1 MNKVIKNNLSKII
14 SIFIL
19 MQPILDLITGICLH
33 VFSLNLTIG
42 IIIRMLFLLF
52 IMYATTF
59 IYKKKL
65 SLIYYLIVAF
75 YSIIYLINILVL
87 KGNNPHLFG
96 EVQGL
101 LRVFYFPLLL
111 VSFYDLKDE
120 IKISTATLFT
130 TLTLY
135 LIFIFI
141 PMTLNLGFKSYE
153 ITKSGTLGYYNS
165 ANEISGI
172 ISILTPIVFMIFN
185 SKGKSILKVIYI
197 LLYLVVILT
206 IGTKTPLL
214 SLLIT
219 LGMTFIYIM
228 IKSYKDKKYK
238 RILSSFVII
247 VIGIISLIIL
257 IPKTNFY
264 KNIKVHLDFLK
275 VKDVTD
281 IMDNGNLI
289 DHFIFSQRVTF
300 LTDRKSIYDNAT
312 FQEKLFGIGYYYNDK
327 KDKLIE
333 MDYFDIYI
341 NHGIVGFIIFFS
353 IYLYILVQATKAKE
367 KRKLDFNLY
376 MLNISMLLILF
387 LSLFTGHIITAPAV
401 SLIVVVIIMMLQNR
415 RKKDLLFSINDLR
428 VGGIETAIINLLN
441 NIDYKKYNVTLVMEE
456 KTGVLLKNVNKN
468 VKIQELKV
476 SNNKNVII
484 RKGINFIRKLNFS
497 ILNYHKFDFSC
508 CYATYSLSA
517 NKIALT
523 ASTNNTF
530 YVHSNYKYIYKD
542 ETEFKE
548 FFNRRR
554 ISSFR
559 KIIFVANEA
568 EKDFIKIY
576 PELKNKCLVLNNFI
590 DPDKILKLSTEKISE
605 THPKDKILFVFIG
618 RLDDSAKKVS
628 RAINTVKNLS
638 NVNLLIVGDGPDR
651 KMYED
656 LVTKND
662 LSKKVTFV
670 GQKTNPYPYIKLADY
685 IILTSDYEGFPVTY
699 LEAITLHKRILT
711 TIDVSDES
719 INIGKDCATII
730 SMDEKEMLK
739 DVQKELSKPRK
750 IKDIDIKQIQE
761 ERLEKL
767 ENIFNEVSKL

>member
-19 MQPILDLITGICLH
+19 IQPVLDLITGICLH

-75 YSIIYLINILVL
+75 YSIIYLINI
-87 KGNNPHLFG
+87 GTNSHLFG
-96 EVQGL
+96 QVQGL

-219 LGMTFIYIM
+219 IGMTFIYIM

-238 RILSSFVII
+238 RILSSFIII

-275 VKDVTD
+275 VEDVTD
-281 IMDNGNLI
+281 IIDNGNLI

-312 FQEKLFGIGYYYNDK
+312 FQEKLFGIGYYYNGK
-327 KDKLIE
+327 KDKQVE
-333 MDYFDIYI
+333 MDYFDIYL
-341 NHGIVGFIIFFS
+341 NHGIIGFIIFFS
-353 IYLYILVQATKAKE
+353 VYLYVLVQTTKI
-367 KRKLDFNLY
+367 KRKLNFNLY
-376 MLNISMLLILF
+376 MLNVSMLLILF

-415 RKKDLLFSINDLR
+415 RKKELLFSINDLR

-441 NIDYKKYNVTLVMEE
+441 NIDHKKYNVTLVMEE

-468 VKIQELKV
+468 VKVQELKV

-523 ASTNNTF
+523 ASKNNSI
-530 YVHSNYKYIYKD
+530 YVHSNYRYIYKD
-542 ETEFKE
+542 KTEFKN
-548 FFNRRR
+548 FFNCRN
-554 ISSFR
+554 ILSFR
-559 KIIFVANEA
+559 RIIFVANEA

-605 THPKDKILFVFIG
+605 THPKNKKLFVFIG
-618 RLDDSAKKVS
+618 RLDDSSKKVS
-628 RAINTVKNLS
+628 RAINLLKSLS
-638 NVNLLIVGDGPDR
+638 DVNLLIVGDGPDR

-662 LSKKVTFV
+662 LSKRVTFV

-719 INIGKDCATII
+719 INIGKDYATII

-739 DVQKELSKPRK
+739 DVQKELSSPRK
-750 IKDIDIKQIQE
+750 IKDIDIKKIQE

-767 ENIFNEVSKL
+767 ENIFNEVI

>member
-19 MQPILDLITGICLH
+19 IQPVLDLITGICLH

-75 YSIIYLINILVL
+75 YSIIYLINI
-87 KGNNPHLFG
+87 GTNSHLFG
-96 EVQGL
+96 QVQGL

-219 LGMTFIYIM
+219 IGMTFIYIM

-238 RILSSFVII
+238 RILSSFIII

-275 VKDVTD
+275 VEDVTD
-281 IMDNGNLI
+281 IIDNGNLI

-312 FQEKLFGIGYYYNDK
+312 FQEKLFGIGYYYNGK
-327 KDKLIE
+327 KDKQVE
-333 MDYFDIYI
+333 MDYFDIYL
-341 NHGIVGFIIFFS
+341 NHGIIGFIIFFS
-353 IYLYILVQATKAKE
+353 VYLYILVQTTKI
-367 KRKLDFNLY
+367 KRKLNFNLY
-376 MLNISMLLILF
+376 MLNVSMLLILF

-415 RKKDLLFSINDLR
+415 RKKELLFSINDLR

-468 VKIQELKV
+468 VKVQELKV

-523 ASTNNTF
+523 ASKNNSI
-530 YVHSNYKYIYKD
+530 YVHSNYRYIYKD
-542 ETEFKE
+542 KTEFKN
-548 FFNRRR
+548 FFNCRN

-559 KIIFVANEA
+559 RIIFVANEA

-605 THPKDKILFVFIG
+605 NHPKNKKLFVFIG
-618 RLDDSAKKVS
+618 RLDDSSKKVS
-628 RAINTVKNLS
+628 RAINLLKSLS
-638 NVNLLIVGDGPDR
+638 DVNLLIVGDGPDR

-662 LSKKVTFV
+662 LSKRVTFV
-670 GQKTNPYPYIKLADY
+670 GQKTNPYLYIKLADY

-719 INIGKDCATII
+719 INIGKDYATII

-739 DVQKELSKPRK
+739 DVQKELSSPRK
-750 IKDIDIKQIQE
+750 IKDIDIKKIQE

-767 ENIFNEVSKL
+767 ENIFNEVI

>member
-19 MQPILDLITGICLH
+19 IQPVLDLITGICLH

-65 SLIYYLIVAF
+65 SLIYYLIVTF
-75 YSIIYLINILVL
+75 YSIIYLINI
-87 KGNNPHLFG
+87 GTNSHLFG
-96 EVQGL
+96 QVQGL

-219 LGMTFIYIM
+219 IGMTFIYIM

-238 RILSSFVII
+238 RILSSFIII

-275 VKDVTD
+275 VEDVTD
-281 IMDNGNLI
+281 IIDNGNLI

-312 FQEKLFGIGYYYNDK
+312 FQEKLFGIGYYYNGK
-327 KDKLIE
+327 KDKQVE
-333 MDYFDIYI
+333 MDYFDIYL
-341 NHGIVGFIIFFS
+341 NHGIIGFIIFFS
-353 IYLYILVQATKAKE
+353 VYLYILVQTTKI
-367 KRKLDFNLY
+367 KRKLNFNLY
-376 MLNISMLLILF
+376 MLNVSMLLILF

-415 RKKDLLFSINDLR
+415 RKKELLFSINDLR

-468 VKIQELKV
+468 VKVQELKV

-523 ASTNNTF
+523 ASKNNSI
-530 YVHSNYKYIYKD
+530 YVHSNYRYIYKD
-542 ETEFKE
+542 KTEFKN
-548 FFNRRR
+548 FFNCRN

-559 KIIFVANEA
+559 RIIFVANEA

-605 THPKDKILFVFIG
+605 NHPKNKKLFVFIG
-618 RLDDSAKKVS
+618 RLDDSSKKVS
-628 RAINTVKNLS
+628 RAINLLKSLS
-638 NVNLLIVGDGPDR
+638 DVNLLIVGDGPDR

-662 LSKKVTFV
+662 LSKRVTFV

-719 INIGKDCATII
+719 INIGKDYATII

-739 DVQKELSKPRK
+739 DVQKELSSPRK
-750 IKDIDIKQIQE
+750 IKDIDIKKIQE

-767 ENIFNEVSKL
+767 ENIFNEVI

>member
-19 MQPILDLITGICLH
+19 IQPVLDLITGICLH

-75 YSIIYLINILVL
+75 YSIIYLINI
-87 KGNNPHLFG
+87 GTNSHLFG
-96 EVQGL
+96 QVQGL

-219 LGMTFIYIM
+219 IGMTFIYIM

-238 RILSSFVII
+238 RILSSFII
-247 VIGIISLIIL
+247 IAIGIISLIIL

-275 VKDVTD
+275 VEDVTD
-281 IMDNGNLI
+281 IIDNGNLI

-312 FQEKLFGIGYYYNDK
+312 FQEKLFGIGYYYNGK
-327 KDKLIE
+327 KDKQVE
-333 MDYFDIYI
+333 MDYFDIYL
-341 NHGIVGFIIFFS
+341 NHGIIGFIIFFS
-353 IYLYILVQATKAKE
+353 VYLYILVQTTKI
-367 KRKLDFNLY
+367 KRKLNFNLY
-376 MLNISMLLILF
+376 MLNVSMLLILF

-415 RKKDLLFSINDLR
+415 RKKELLFSINDLR

-441 NIDYKKYNVTLVMEE
+441 NIDHKKYNVTLVMEE

-468 VKIQELKV
+468 VKVQELKV

-523 ASTNNTF
+523 ASKNNSI
-530 YVHSNYKYIYKD
+530 YVHSNYRYIYKD
-542 ETEFKE
+542 KTEFKN
-548 FFNRRR
+548 FFNCRN

-559 KIIFVANEA
+559 RIIFVANEA

-605 THPKDKILFVFIG
+605 THPKNKKLFVFIG
-618 RLDDSAKKVS
+618 RLDDSSKKVS
-628 RAINTVKNLS
+628 RAINLLKSLS
-638 NVNLLIVGDGPDR
+638 DVNLLIVGDGPDR

-662 LSKKVTFV
+662 LSKRVTFV

-719 INIGKDCATII
+719 INIGKDYATII

-739 DVQKELSKPRK
+739 DVQKELSSPRK
-750 IKDIDIKQIQE
+750 IKDIDIKKIQE

-767 ENIFNEVSKL
+767 ENIFNEVI

>member
-19 MQPILDLITGICLH
+19 IQPVLDLITGICLH

-75 YSIIYLINILVL
+75 YSIIYLINI
-87 KGNNPHLFG
+87 GTNSHLFG
-96 EVQGL
+96 QVQGL

-219 LGMTFIYIM
+219 IGMAFIYIM

-238 RILSSFVII
+238 RILSSFIII

-275 VKDVTD
+275 VEDVTD

-312 FQEKLFGIGYYYNDK
+312 FQEKLFGIGYYYNGK
-327 KDKLIE
+327 KDKQVE
-333 MDYFDIYI
+333 MDYFDIYL
-341 NHGIVGFIIFFS
+341 NHGIIGFIIFFS
-353 IYLYILVQATKAKE
+353 VYLYILVQTTKI
-367 KRKLDFNLY
+367 KRKLNFNLY
-376 MLNISMLLILF
+376 MLNVSMLLILF

-401 SLIVVVIIMMLQNR
+401 SLIVVVIIMMLQ
-415 RKKDLLFSINDLR
+415 INDKKTTKE
-428 VGGIETAIINLLN
+428 VYVT
-441 NIDYKKYNVTLVMEE
+441 IDYFTDKMKKI
-456 KTGVLLKNVNKN
+456 KT
-468 VKIQELKV
+468 
-476 SNNKNVII
+476 I
-484 RKGINFIRKLNFS
+484 RK
-497 ILNYHKFDFSC
+497 
-508 CYATYSLSA
+508 
-517 NKIALT
+517 
-523 ASTNNTF
+523 
-530 YVHSNYKYIYKD
+530 
-542 ETEFKE
+542 
-548 FFNRRR
+548 
-554 ISSFR
+554 
-559 KIIFVANEA
+559 
-568 EKDFIKIY
+568 EK
-576 PELKNKCLVLNNFI
+576 KN
-590 DPDKILKLSTEKISE
+590 
-605 THPKDKILFVFIG
+605 
-618 RLDDSAKKVS
+618 A
-628 RAINTVKNLS
+628 
-638 NVNLLIVGDGPDR
+638 
-651 KMYED
+651 
-656 LVTKND
+656 
-662 LSKKVTFV
+662 
-670 GQKTNPYPYIKLADY
+670 
-685 IILTSDYEGFPVTY
+685 
-699 LEAITLHKRILT
+699 
-711 TIDVSDES
+711 
-719 INIGKDCATII
+719 
-730 SMDEKEMLK
+730 
-739 DVQKELSKPRK
+739 
-750 IKDIDIKQIQE
+750 
-761 ERLEKL
+761 
-767 ENIFNEVSKL
+767 

>member
-19 MQPILDLITGICLH
+19 IQPVLDLITGICLH

-75 YSIIYLINILVL
+75 YSIIYLINI
-87 KGNNPHLFG
+87 GTNSHLFG
-96 EVQGL
+96 QVQGL

-219 LGMTFIYIM
+219 IGMTFIYIM

-238 RILSSFVII
+238 RILSSFIII

-275 VKDVTD
+275 VEDVTD
-281 IMDNGNLI
+281 IIDNGNLI

-312 FQEKLFGIGYYYNDK
+312 FQEKLFGIGYYYNGK
-327 KDKLIE
+327 KDKQVE
-333 MDYFDIYI
+333 MDYFDIYL
-341 NHGIVGFIIFFS
+341 NHGIIGFIIFFS
-353 IYLYILVQATKAKE
+353 VYLYILVQTTKI
-367 KRKLDFNLY
+367 KRKLNFNLY
-376 MLNISMLLILF
+376 MLNVSMLLILF

-415 RKKDLLFSINDLR
+415 RKKELLFSINDLR

-441 NIDYKKYNVTLVMEE
+441 NIDHKKYNVTLVMEE

-468 VKIQELKV
+468 VKVQELKV

-523 ASTNNTF
+523 ASKNNSI
-530 YVHSNYKYIYKD
+530 YVHSNYRYIYKD
-542 ETEFKE
+542 KTEFKN
-548 FFNRRR
+548 FFNCRN

-559 KIIFVANEA
+559 RIIFVANEA

-605 THPKDKILFVFIG
+605 THPKNKKLFVFIG
-618 RLDDSAKKVS
+618 RLDDSSKKVS
-628 RAINTVKNLS
+628 RAINLLKSLS
-638 NVNLLIVGDGPDR
+638 DVNLLIVGDGPDR

-662 LSKKVTFV
+662 LSKRVTFV

-719 INIGKDCATII
+719 INMGKDYATII

-739 DVQKELSKPRK
+739 DVQKELSSPRK
-750 IKDIDIKQIQE
+750 IKDIDIKKIQE

-767 ENIFNEVSKL
+767 ENIFNEVI

>member
-19 MQPILDLITGICLH
+19 IQPVLDLITGICLH

-65 SLIYYLIVAF
+65 SLIYYLIVTF
-75 YSIIYLINILVL
+75 YSIIYLINI
-87 KGNNPHLFG
+87 GTNSHLFG
-96 EVQGL
+96 QVQGL

-219 LGMTFIYIM
+219 IGMTFIYIM

-238 RILSSFVII
+238 RILSSFIII

-275 VKDVTD
+275 VEDVTD

-312 FQEKLFGIGYYYNDK
+312 FQEKLFGIGYYYNGK
-327 KDKLIE
+327 KDKQVE
-333 MDYFDIYI
+333 MDYFDIYL
-341 NHGIVGFIIFFS
+341 NHGIIGFIIFFS
-353 IYLYILVQATKAKE
+353 VYLYILVQTTKI
-367 KRKLDFNLY
+367 KRKLNFNLY
-376 MLNISMLLILF
+376 MLNVSMLLILF

-415 RKKDLLFSINDLR
+415 RKKELLFSINDLR

-468 VKIQELKV
+468 VKVQELKV

-523 ASTNNTF
+523 ASKNNSI
-530 YVHSNYKYIYKD
+530 YVHSNYRYIYKD
-542 ETEFKE
+542 KTEFKN
-548 FFNRRR
+548 FFNCRN

-559 KIIFVANEA
+559 RIIFVANEA

-605 THPKDKILFVFIG
+605 THPKNKKLFVFIG
-618 RLDDSAKKVS
+618 RLDDSSKKVS
-628 RAINTVKNLS
+628 RAINLLKSLS
-638 NVNLLIVGDGPDR
+638 DVNLLIVGDGPDR

-662 LSKKVTFV
+662 LSKRVTFV

-719 INIGKDCATII
+719 INIGKDYATII

-739 DVQKELSKPRK
+739 DVQKELSSPRK
-750 IKDIDIKQIQE
+750 IKDIDVKKIQE

-767 ENIFNEVSKL
+767 ENIFNEVI

>member
-19 MQPILDLITGICLH
+19 IQPVLDLITGICLH

-65 SLIYYLIVAF
+65 SLIYYLIVTF
-75 YSIIYLINILVL
+75 YSIIYLINI
-87 KGNNPHLFG
+87 GTNSHLFG
-96 EVQGL
+96 QVQGL

-219 LGMTFIYIM
+219 IGMTFIYIM

-238 RILSSFVII
+238 RILSSFIII

-275 VKDVTD
+275 VEDVTD
-281 IMDNGNLI
+281 IIDNGNLI

-312 FQEKLFGIGYYYNDK
+312 FQEKLFGIGYYYNGK
-327 KDKLIE
+327 KDKQVE
-333 MDYFDIYI
+333 MDYFDIYL
-341 NHGIVGFIIFFS
+341 NHGIIGFIIFFS
-353 IYLYILVQATKAKE
+353 VYLYILVQTTKI
-367 KRKLDFNLY
+367 KRKLNFNLY
-376 MLNISMLLILF
+376 MLNVSMLLILF

-415 RKKDLLFSINDLR
+415 RKKELLFSINDLR

-468 VKIQELKV
+468 VKVQELKV

-523 ASTNNTF
+523 ASKNNSI
-530 YVHSNYKYIYKD
+530 YVHSNYRYIYKD
-542 ETEFKE
+542 KTEFKN
-548 FFNRRR
+548 FFNCRN
-554 ISSFR
+554 ILSFR
-559 KIIFVANEA
+559 RIIFVANEA

-605 THPKDKILFVFIG
+605 THPKNKKLFVFIG
-618 RLDDSAKKVS
+618 RLDDSSKKVS
-628 RAINTVKNLS
+628 RAINLLKSLS
-638 NVNLLIVGDGPDR
+638 DVNLLIVGDGPDR

-662 LSKKVTFV
+662 LSKRVTFV

-719 INIGKDCATII
+719 INIGKDYATII

-739 DVQKELSKPRK
+739 DVQKELSSPRK
-750 IKDIDIKQIQE
+750 IKDIDIKKIQE

-767 ENIFNEVSKL
+767 ENIFNEVI

>member
-19 MQPILDLITGICLH
+19 IQPVLDLITGICLH

-75 YSIIYLINILVL
+75 YSIIYLINI
-87 KGNNPHLFG
+87 GTNSHLFG
-96 EVQGL
+96 QVQGL

-219 LGMTFIYIM
+219 IGMTFIYIM

-238 RILSSFVII
+238 RILSSFIII

-275 VKDVTD
+275 VEDVTD

-312 FQEKLFGIGYYYNDK
+312 FQEKLFGIGYYYNGK
-327 KDKLIE
+327 KDKQVE
-333 MDYFDIYI
+333 MDYFDIYL
-341 NHGIVGFIIFFS
+341 NHGIIGFIIFFS
-353 IYLYILVQATKAKE
+353 VYLYILVQTTKI
-367 KRKLDFNLY
+367 KRKLNFNLY
-376 MLNISMLLILF
+376 MLNVSMLLILF

-415 RKKDLLFSINDLR
+415 RKKELLFSINDLR

-441 NIDYKKYNVTLVMEE
+441 NIDHKKYNVTLVMEE

-468 VKIQELKV
+468 VKVQELKV

-523 ASTNNTF
+523 ASKNNSI
-530 YVHSNYKYIYKD
+530 YVHSNYRYIYKD
-542 ETEFKE
+542 KTEFKN
-548 FFNRRR
+548 FFNCRN

-559 KIIFVANEA
+559 RIIFVANEA

-605 THPKDKILFVFIG
+605 THPKNKKLFVFIG
-618 RLDDSAKKVS
+618 RLDDSSKKVS
-628 RAINTVKNLS
+628 RAINLLKNLS
-638 NVNLLIVGDGPDR
+638 DVNLLIVGDGPDR

-662 LSKKVTFV
+662 LSKRVTFV

-719 INIGKDCATII
+719 INIGKDYATII

-739 DVQKELSKPRK
+739 DVQKELSSPRK
-750 IKDIDIKQIQE
+750 IKDIDIKKIQE

-767 ENIFNEVSKL
+767 ENIFNEVI

>member
-19 MQPILDLITGICLH
+19 IQPVLDLITGICLH

-75 YSIIYLINILVL
+75 YSIIYLINI
-87 KGNNPHLFG
+87 GTNSHLFG
-96 EVQGL
+96 QVQGL

-219 LGMTFIYIM
+219 IGMTFIYIM

-238 RILSSFVII
+238 RILSSFIII

-275 VKDVTD
+275 VEDVTD

-312 FQEKLFGIGYYYNDK
+312 FQEKLFGIGYYYNGK
-327 KDKLIE
+327 KDKQVE
-333 MDYFDIYI
+333 MDYFDIYL
-341 NHGIVGFIIFFS
+341 NHGIIGFIIFFS
-353 IYLYILVQATKAKE
+353 VYLYILVQTTKI
-367 KRKLDFNLY
+367 KRKLNFNLY
-376 MLNISMLLILF
+376 MLNVSMLLILF

-415 RKKDLLFSINDLR
+415 RKKELLFSINDLR

-468 VKIQELKV
+468 VKVQELKV

-523 ASTNNTF
+523 ASKNNSI
-530 YVHSNYKYIYKD
+530 YVHSNYRYIYKD
-542 ETEFKE
+542 KTEFKN
-548 FFNRRR
+548 FFNCRN

-559 KIIFVANEA
+559 RIIFVANEA

-605 THPKDKILFVFIG
+605 NHPKNKKLFVFIG
-618 RLDDSAKKVS
+618 RLDDSSKKVS
-628 RAINTVKNLS
+628 RAINLLKSLS
-638 NVNLLIVGDGPDR
+638 DVNLLIVGDGPDR

-662 LSKKVTFV
+662 LSKRVTFV

-719 INIGKDCATII
+719 INIGKDYATII

-739 DVQKELSKPRK
+739 DVQKELSSPRK
-750 IKDIDIKQIQE
+750 IKDIDVKKIQE

-767 ENIFNEVSKL
+767 ENIFNEVI

>member
-19 MQPILDLITGICLH
+19 IQPVLDLITGICLH

-52 IMYATTF
+52 IMYVTTF

-65 SLIYYLIVAF
+65 SLIYYLIVTF
-75 YSIIYLINILVL
+75 YSIIYLINI
-87 KGNNPHLFG
+87 GTNSHLFG
-96 EVQGL
+96 QVQGL

-219 LGMTFIYIM
+219 IGMTFIYIM

-238 RILSSFVII
+238 RILSSFIII

-275 VKDVTD
+275 VEDVTD

-312 FQEKLFGIGYYYNDK
+312 FQEKLFGIGYYYNGK
-327 KDKLIE
+327 KDKQVE
-333 MDYFDIYI
+333 MDYFDIYL
-341 NHGIVGFIIFFS
+341 NHGIIGFIIFFS
-353 IYLYILVQATKAKE
+353 VYLYILVQATKT

-376 MLNISMLLILF
+376 MLNVSMLLILF

-415 RKKDLLFSINDLR
+415 RKKELLFSINDLR

-441 NIDYKKYNVTLVMEE
+441 NIDHKKYNVTLVMEE

-468 VKIQELKV
+468 VKVQELKV
-476 SNNKNVII
+476 SNNKNAII

-523 ASTNNTF
+523 ASKNNSI
-530 YVHSNYKYIYKD
+530 YVHSNYRYIYKD
-542 ETEFKE
+542 KTEFKN
-548 FFNRRR
+548 FFNCRN

-559 KIIFVANEA
+559 RIIFVANEA

-605 THPKDKILFVFIG
+605 THPKNKKLFVFIG
-618 RLDDSAKKVS
+618 RLDDSSKKVS
-628 RAINTVKNLS
+628 RAINLLKSLS
-638 NVNLLIVGDGPDR
+638 DVNLLIVGDGPDR

-662 LSKKVTFV
+662 LSKRVTFV

-719 INIGKDCATII
+719 INIGKDYATII
-730 SMDEKEMLK
+730 SMDEKKMLK
-739 DVQKELSKPRK
+739 DVQKELSSPRK
-750 IKDIDIKQIQE
+750 IKDIDIKKIQE

-767 ENIFNEVSKL
+767 ENIFNEVI

>member
-19 MQPILDLITGICLH
+19 IQPVLDLITGICLH

-75 YSIIYLINILVL
+75 YSIIYLINI
-87 KGNNPHLFG
+87 GTNSHLFG
-96 EVQGL
+96 QVQGL

-219 LGMTFIYIM
+219 IGMTFIYIM

-238 RILSSFVII
+238 RILSSFIII

-275 VKDVTD
+275 VEDITD
-281 IMDNGNLI
+281 IIDNGNLI

-312 FQEKLFGIGYYYNDK
+312 FQEKLFGIGYYYNGK
-327 KDKLIE
+327 KDKQVE
-333 MDYFDIYI
+333 MDYFDIYL
-341 NHGIVGFIIFFS
+341 NHGIIGFIIFFS
-353 IYLYILVQATKAKE
+353 VYLYILVQTTKI
-367 KRKLDFNLY
+367 KRKLNFNLY
-376 MLNISMLLILF
+376 MLNVSMLLILF

-415 RKKDLLFSINDLR
+415 RKKELLFSINDLR

-468 VKIQELKV
+468 VKVQELKV

-523 ASTNNTF
+523 ASKNNSI
-530 YVHSNYKYIYKD
+530 YVHSNYRYIYKD
-542 ETEFKE
+542 KTEFE
-548 FFNRRR
+548 NFFNCRN

-559 KIIFVANEA
+559 RIIFVANEA

-590 DPDKILKLSTEKISE
+590 DSDKILKLSNEKISE
-605 THPKDKILFVFIG
+605 THPKNKKLFVFIG
-618 RLDDSAKKVS
+618 RLDDSSKKVS
-628 RAINTVKNLS
+628 RAINLLKSLS
-638 NVNLLIVGDGPDR
+638 DVNLLIVGDGPDR

-662 LSKKVTFV
+662 LSKRVTFV

-719 INIGKDCATII
+719 INIGKDYATII
-730 SMDEKEMLK
+730 SMDEKKMLK
-739 DVQKELSKPRK
+739 DVQKEFSSPRK
-750 IKDIDIKQIQE
+750 IKDIDIKKIQE

-767 ENIFNEVSKL
+767 ENIFNEVI

>member
-19 MQPILDLITGICLH
+19 IQPVLDLITGICLH

-75 YSIIYLINILVL
+75 YSIIYLINI
-87 KGNNPHLFG
+87 GTNSHLFG
-96 EVQGL
+96 QVQGL

-219 LGMTFIYIM
+219 IGMTFIYIM

-238 RILSSFVII
+238 RILSSFIII

-275 VKDVTD
+275 VEDVTD
-281 IMDNGNLI
+281 IIDNGNLI

-312 FQEKLFGIGYYYNDK
+312 FQEKLFGIGYYYNGK
-327 KDKLIE
+327 KDKQVE
-333 MDYFDIYI
+333 MDYFDIYL
-341 NHGIVGFIIFFS
+341 NHGIIGFIIFFS
-353 IYLYILVQATKAKE
+353 VYLYILVQTTKI
-367 KRKLDFNLY
+367 KRKLNFNLY
-376 MLNISMLLILF
+376 MLNVSMLLILF

-415 RKKDLLFSINDLR
+415 RKKELLFSINDLR

-468 VKIQELKV
+468 VKVQELKV

-523 ASTNNTF
+523 ASKNNSI
-530 YVHSNYKYIYKD
+530 YVHSNYRYIYKD
-542 ETEFKE
+542 KTAFKN
-548 FFNRRR
+548 FFNCRN

-559 KIIFVANEA
+559 RIIFVANEA

-605 THPKDKILFVFIG
+605 THPKNKKLFVFIG
-618 RLDDSAKKVS
+618 RLDDSSKKVS
-628 RAINTVKNLS
+628 RAINLLKSLS
-638 NVNLLIVGDGPDR
+638 DVNLLIVGDGPDR

-656 LVTKND
+656 LVTKNV
-662 LSKKVTFV
+662 LSKRVTFV

-719 INIGKDCATII
+719 INIGKDYATII

-739 DVQKELSKPRK
+739 DVQKELSSPRK
-750 IKDIDIKQIQE
+750 IKDIDIKKIQE

-767 ENIFNEVSKL
+767 ENIFNEVI

>member
-19 MQPILDLITGICLH
+19 IQPVLDLITGICLH

-75 YSIIYLINILVL
+75 YSIIYLINI
-87 KGNNPHLFG
+87 GTNSHLFG
-96 EVQGL
+96 QVQGL

-219 LGMTFIYIM
+219 IGMTFIYIM

-238 RILSSFVII
+238 RILSSFIII

-275 VKDVTD
+275 VEDVTD
-281 IMDNGNLI
+281 IIDNGNLI

-312 FQEKLFGIGYYYNDK
+312 FQEKLFGIGYYYNGK
-327 KDKLIE
+327 KDKQVE
-333 MDYFDIYI
+333 MDYFDIYL
-341 NHGIVGFIIFFS
+341 NHGIIGFIIFFS
-353 IYLYILVQATKAKE
+353 VYLYILVQTTKI
-367 KRKLDFNLY
+367 KRKLNFNLY
-376 MLNISMLLILF
+376 MLNVSMLLILF

-415 RKKDLLFSINDLR
+415 RKKELLFSINDLR

-468 VKIQELKV
+468 VKVQELKV

-484 RKGINFIRKLNFS
+484 RKGINFLRKLNFS

-523 ASTNNTF
+523 ASKNNSI
-530 YVHSNYKYIYKD
+530 YVHSNYRYIYKD
-542 ETEFKE
+542 KTEFKN
-548 FFNRRR
+548 FFNCRN

-559 KIIFVANEA
+559 RIIFVANEA

-590 DPDKILKLSTEKISE
+590 DSDKILKLSTEKISE
-605 THPKDKILFVFIG
+605 THPKNKKLFVFIG
-618 RLDDSAKKVS
+618 RLDDSSKKVS
-628 RAINTVKNLS
+628 RAINLLKSLS
-638 NVNLLIVGDGPDR
+638 DVNLLIVGDGPDR

-662 LSKKVTFV
+662 LSKRVTFV

-719 INIGKDCATII
+719 INIGKDYATII

-739 DVQKELSKPRK
+739 DVQKELSSPRK
-750 IKDIDIKQIQE
+750 IKDIDIKKIQE

-767 ENIFNEVSKL
+767 ENIFNEVI

>member
-19 MQPILDLITGICLH
+19 IQPVLDLITGICLH

-75 YSIIYLINILVL
+75 YSIIYLINI
-87 KGNNPHLFG
+87 GTNSHLFG
-96 EVQGL
+96 QVQGL

-185 SKGKSILKVIYI
+185 SKGKSILKAIYI

-219 LGMTFIYIM
+219 IGMAFIYIM

-238 RILSSFVII
+238 RILSSFIII

-275 VKDVTD
+275 VEDVTD
-281 IMDNGNLI
+281 IIDNGNLI

-312 FQEKLFGIGYYYNDK
+312 FQEKLFGIGYYYNGK
-327 KDKLIE
+327 KDKQVE
-333 MDYFDIYI
+333 MDYFDIYL
-341 NHGIVGFIIFFS
+341 NHGIIGFIIFFS
-353 IYLYILVQATKAKE
+353 VYLYILVQTTKI
-367 KRKLDFNLY
+367 KRKLNFNLY
-376 MLNISMLLILF
+376 MLNVSMLLILF

-415 RKKDLLFSINDLR
+415 RKKELLFSINDLR

-441 NIDYKKYNVTLVMEE
+441 NIDYKKYNVTLIMEE

-468 VKIQELKV
+468 VKVQELKV

-523 ASTNNTF
+523 ASKNNSI
-530 YVHSNYKYIYKD
+530 YVHSNYRYIYKD
-542 ETEFKE
+542 KTEFKN
-548 FFNRRR
+548 FFNCRN

-559 KIIFVANEA
+559 RIIFVANEA

-590 DPDKILKLSTEKISE
+590 DTDKILKLSTEKISE
-605 THPKDKILFVFIG
+605 THPKNKKLFVFIG
-618 RLDDSAKKVS
+618 RLDDFSKKVS
-628 RAINTVKNLS
+628 RAINLLKSLS
-638 NVNLLIVGDGPDR
+638 DVNLLIVGDGPDR

-662 LSKKVTFV
+662 LSKRVTFV

-719 INIGKDCATII
+719 INIGKDYATII

-739 DVQKELSKPRK
+739 DVQKELSSPRK
-750 IKDIDIKQIQE
+750 IKDIDIKKIQE

-767 ENIFNEVSKL
+767 ENIFNEVI

>member
-19 MQPILDLITGICLH
+19 IQPVLDLITGICLH

-75 YSIIYLINILVL
+75 YSIIYLINI
-87 KGNNPHLFG
+87 GTNSHLFG
-96 EVQGL
+96 QVQGL

-219 LGMTFIYIM
+219 IGMTFIYIM
-228 IKSYKDKKYK
+228 IKSYKNKKYK
-238 RILSSFVII
+238 RILSSFIII

-275 VKDVTD
+275 VEDVTD

-312 FQEKLFGIGYYYNDK
+312 FQEKLFGIGYYYNGK
-327 KDKLIE
+327 KDKQVE
-333 MDYFDIYI
+333 MDYFDIYL
-341 NHGIVGFIIFFS
+341 NHGIIGFIIFFS
-353 IYLYILVQATKAKE
+353 VYLYILVQTTKI
-367 KRKLDFNLY
+367 KRKLNFNLY
-376 MLNISMLLILF
+376 MLNVSMLLILF

-415 RKKDLLFSINDLR
+415 RKKELLFSINDLR

-441 NIDYKKYNVTLVMEE
+441 NIDHKKYNVTLVMEE

-468 VKIQELKV
+468 VKVQELKV

-523 ASTNNTF
+523 ASKNNSI
-530 YVHSNYKYIYKD
+530 YVHSNYRYIYKD
-542 ETEFKE
+542 KTEFKN
-548 FFNRRR
+548 FFNCRN

-559 KIIFVANEA
+559 RIIFVANEA

-605 THPKDKILFVFIG
+605 THPKNKKLFVFIG
-618 RLDDSAKKVS
+618 RLDDSSKKVS
-628 RAINTVKNLS
+628 RAINLLKSLS
-638 NVNLLIVGDGPDR
+638 DVNLLIVGDGPDR

-662 LSKKVTFV
+662 LSKRVTFV

-719 INIGKDCATII
+719 INIGKDYATII

-739 DVQKELSKPRK
+739 DVQKELSSPRK
-750 IKDIDIKQIQE
+750 IKDIDIKKIQE

-767 ENIFNEVSKL
+767 ENIFNEVI

>member
-19 MQPILDLITGICLH
+19 IQPVLDLITGICLH

-65 SLIYYLIVAF
+65 SLIYYLIVTF
-75 YSIIYLINILVL
+75 YSIIYLINI
-87 KGNNPHLFG
+87 GTNSHLFG
-96 EVQGL
+96 QVQGL

-219 LGMTFIYIM
+219 IGMTFIYIM

-238 RILSSFVII
+238 RILSSFIII

-275 VKDVTD
+275 VEDVTD

-312 FQEKLFGIGYYYNDK
+312 FQEKLFGIGYYYNGK
-327 KDKLIE
+327 KDKQVE
-333 MDYFDIYI
+333 MDYFDIYL
-341 NHGIVGFIIFFS
+341 NHGIIGFIIFFS
-353 IYLYILVQATKAKE
+353 VYLYILVQTTKI
-367 KRKLDFNLY
+367 KRKLNFNLY
-376 MLNISMLLILF
+376 MLNVSMLLILF

-415 RKKDLLFSINDLR
+415 RKKELLFSINDLR

-441 NIDYKKYNVTLVMEE
+441 NIDHKKYNVTLVMEE

-468 VKIQELKV
+468 VKVQELKV

-523 ASTNNTF
+523 ASKNNSI
-530 YVHSNYKYIYKD
+530 YVHSNYRYIYKD
-542 ETEFKE
+542 KTEFKN
-548 FFNRRR
+548 FFNCRN

-559 KIIFVANEA
+559 RIIFVANEA

-605 THPKDKILFVFIG
+605 NHPKNKKLFVFIG
-618 RLDDSAKKVS
+618 RLDDSSKKVS
-628 RAINTVKNLS
+628 RAINLLKSLS
-638 NVNLLIVGDGPDR
+638 DVNLLIVGDGPDR

-662 LSKKVTFV
+662 LSKRVTFV

-719 INIGKDCATII
+719 INIGKDYATII
-730 SMDEKEMLK
+730 SMDEKKLLK
-739 DVQKELSKPRK
+739 DVQKELSSPRK
-750 IKDIDIKQIQE
+750 IKDIDIKKIQE

-767 ENIFNEVSKL
+767 ENIFNEVI

>member
-19 MQPILDLITGICLH
+19 IQPVLDLITGICLH

-65 SLIYYLIVAF
+65 SLIYYLIVTF
-75 YSIIYLINILVL
+75 YSIIYLINI
-87 KGNNPHLFG
+87 GTNSHLFG
-96 EVQGL
+96 QVQGL

-219 LGMTFIYIM
+219 IGMTFIYIM

-238 RILSSFVII
+238 RILSSFIII

-275 VKDVTD
+275 VEDVTD
-281 IMDNGNLI
+281 IIDNGNLI

-312 FQEKLFGIGYYYNDK
+312 FQEKLFGIGYYYNGK
-327 KDKLIE
+327 KDKQVE
-333 MDYFDIYI
+333 MDYFDIYL
-341 NHGIVGFIIFFS
+341 NHGIIGFIIFFS
-353 IYLYILVQATKAKE
+353 VYLYVLVQTTKI
-367 KRKLDFNLY
+367 KRKLNFNLY
-376 MLNISMLLILF
+376 MLNVSMLLILF

-415 RKKDLLFSINDLR
+415 RKKELLFSINDLR

-441 NIDYKKYNVTLVMEE
+441 NIDHKKYNVTLVMEE

-468 VKIQELKV
+468 VKVQELKV

-523 ASTNNTF
+523 ASKNNSI
-530 YVHSNYKYIYKD
+530 YVHSNYRYIYKD
-542 ETEFKE
+542 KTEFKN
-548 FFNRRR
+548 FFNCRN

-559 KIIFVANEA
+559 RIIFVANEA

-590 DPDKILKLSTEKISE
+590 DSDKILKLSTEKISE
-605 THPKDKILFVFIG
+605 THPKNKKLFVFIG
-618 RLDDSAKKVS
+618 RLDDSSKKVS
-628 RAINTVKNLS
+628 RAINLLKSLS
-638 NVNLLIVGDGPDR
+638 DVNLLIVGDGPDR

-662 LSKKVTFV
+662 LSKRVTFV

-685 IILTSDYEGFPVTY
+685 VILTSDYEGFPVTY

-719 INIGKDCATII
+719 INIGKDYATII

-739 DVQKELSKPRK
+739 DVQKELSSPRK
-750 IKDIDIKQIQE
+750 IKDIDIKKIQE

-767 ENIFNEVSKL
+767 ENIFNEVI

>member
-19 MQPILDLITGICLH
+19 IQPVLDLITGICLH

-75 YSIIYLINILVL
+75 YSIIYLINI
-87 KGNNPHLFG
+87 GTNSHLFG
-96 EVQGL
+96 QVQGL

-219 LGMTFIYIM
+219 IGMTFIYIM

-238 RILSSFVII
+238 RILSSFIII

-275 VKDVTD
+275 VEDVTD
-281 IMDNGNLI
+281 IIDNGNLI

-312 FQEKLFGIGYYYNDK
+312 FQEKLFGIGYYYNGK
-327 KDKLIE
+327 KDKQVE
-333 MDYFDIYI
+333 MDYFDIYL
-341 NHGIVGFIIFFS
+341 NHGIIGFIIFFS
-353 IYLYILVQATKAKE
+353 VYLYVLVQTTKI
-367 KRKLDFNLY
+367 KRKLNFNLY
-376 MLNISMLLILF
+376 MLNVSMLLILF

-415 RKKDLLFSINDLR
+415 RKKELLFSINDLR

-441 NIDYKKYNVTLVMEE
+441 NIDHKKYNVTLVMEE

-468 VKIQELKV
+468 VKVQELKV

-523 ASTNNTF
+523 ASKNNSI
-530 YVHSNYKYIYKD
+530 YVHSNYRYIYKD
-542 ETEFKE
+542 KTEFKN
-548 FFNRRR
+548 FFNCRN

-559 KIIFVANEA
+559 RIIFVANEA

-590 DPDKILKLSTEKISE
+590 DSDKILKLSTEKISE
-605 THPKDKILFVFIG
+605 THPKNKKLFVFIG
-618 RLDDSAKKVS
+618 RLDDSSKKVS
-628 RAINTVKNLS
+628 RAINLLKSLS
-638 NVNLLIVGDGPDR
+638 DVNLLIVGDGPDR

-662 LSKKVTFV
+662 LSKRVTFV

-719 INIGKDCATII
+719 INIGKDYATII

-739 DVQKELSKPRK
+739 DVQKELSSPRK
-750 IKDIDIKQIQE
+750 IKDIDIKKIQE

-767 ENIFNEVSKL
+767 ENIFNEVI

>member
-19 MQPILDLITGICLH
+19 IQPVLDLITGICLH

-75 YSIIYLINILVL
+75 YSIIYLINI
-87 KGNNPHLFG
+87 GTNSHLFG
-96 EVQGL
+96 QVQGL

-214 SLLIT
+214 SLLMTI
-219 LGMTFIYIM
+219 GMTFIYIM

-238 RILSSFVII
+238 RILSSFIII

-275 VKDVTD
+275 VEDVTD

-312 FQEKLFGIGYYYNDK
+312 FQEKLFGIGYYYNGK
-327 KDKLIE
+327 KDKQVE
-333 MDYFDIYI
+333 MDYFDIYL
-341 NHGIVGFIIFFS
+341 NHGIIGFIIFFS
-353 IYLYILVQATKAKE
+353 VYLYILVQTTKI
-367 KRKLDFNLY
+367 KRKLNFNLY
-376 MLNISMLLILF
+376 MLNVSMLLILF

-415 RKKDLLFSINDLR
+415 RKKELLFSINDLR

-468 VKIQELKV
+468 VKVQELKV

-523 ASTNNTF
+523 ASKNNSI
-530 YVHSNYKYIYKD
+530 YVHSNYRYIYKD
-542 ETEFKE
+542 KTEFKN
-548 FFNRRR
+548 FFNCRN

-559 KIIFVANEA
+559 RIIFVANEA

-590 DPDKILKLSTEKISE
+590 DTDKILKLSTEKISE
-605 THPKDKILFVFIG
+605 THPKNKKLFVFIG
-618 RLDDSAKKVS
+618 RLDDSSKKVS
-628 RAINTVKNLS
+628 RAINLLKSLS
-638 NVNLLIVGDGPDR
+638 DVNLLIVGDGPDR

-662 LSKKVTFV
+662 LSKRVTFV

-719 INIGKDCATII
+719 INIGKDYATII

-739 DVQKELSKPRK
+739 DVQKELSSPRK
-750 IKDIDIKQIQE
+750 IKDIDIKKIQE

-767 ENIFNEVSKL
+767 ENIFNEVI

>member
-19 MQPILDLITGICLH
+19 IQPVLDLITGICLH

-75 YSIIYLINILVL
+75 YSIIYLINI
-87 KGNNPHLFG
+87 GTNSHLFG
-96 EVQGL
+96 QVQGL

-219 LGMTFIYIM
+219 IGMTFIYIM

-238 RILSSFVII
+238 RILSSFIII

-275 VKDVTD
+275 VEDITD
-281 IMDNGNLI
+281 IIDNGNLI

-312 FQEKLFGIGYYYNDK
+312 FQEKLFGIGYYYNGK
-327 KDKLIE
+327 KDKQVE
-333 MDYFDIYI
+333 MDYFDIYL
-341 NHGIVGFIIFFS
+341 NHGIIGFIIFFS
-353 IYLYILVQATKAKE
+353 VYLYILVQTTKI
-367 KRKLDFNLY
+367 KRKLNFNLY
-376 MLNISMLLILF
+376 MLNVSMLLILF

-415 RKKDLLFSINDLR
+415 RKKELLFSINDLR

-468 VKIQELKV
+468 VKVQELKV

-523 ASTNNTF
+523 ASKNNSI
-530 YVHSNYKYIYKD
+530 YVHSNYRYIYKD
-542 ETEFKE
+542 KTEFKN
-548 FFNRRR
+548 FFNCRN

-559 KIIFVANEA
+559 RIIFVANEA

-605 THPKDKILFVFIG
+605 THPKNKKLFVFIG
-618 RLDDSAKKVS
+618 RLDDSSKKVS
-628 RAINTVKNLS
+628 RAINLLKSLS
-638 NVNLLIVGDGPDR
+638 DVNLLIVGDGADR

-662 LSKKVTFV
+662 LSKRVTFV

-719 INIGKDCATII
+719 INIGKDYATII
-730 SMDEKEMLK
+730 SMDEKKMLK
-739 DVQKELSKPRK
+739 DVQKELPH
-750 IKDIDIKQIQE
+750 KDQ
-761 ERLEKL
+761 
-767 ENIFNEVSKL
+767 S

>member
-19 MQPILDLITGICLH
+19 IQPVLDLITGICLH

-59 IYKKKL
+59 IYKKKI
-65 SLIYYLIVAF
+65 SLIYYLIVTF
-75 YSIIYLINILVL
+75 YSIIYLINI
-87 KGNNPHLFG
+87 GTNSHLFG
-96 EVQGL
+96 QVQGL

-120 IKISTATLFT
+120 IKISIATLFT

-219 LGMTFIYIM
+219 IGMTFIYIM

-238 RILSSFVII
+238 RILSSFIII

-275 VKDVTD
+275 VEDVTD

-312 FQEKLFGIGYYYNDK
+312 FQEKLFGIGYYYNGK
-327 KDKLIE
+327 KDKQVE
-333 MDYFDIYI
+333 MDYFDIYL
-341 NHGIVGFIIFFS
+341 NHGIIGFIIFFS
-353 IYLYILVQATKAKE
+353 VYLYVLVQTTKI
-367 KRKLDFNLY
+367 KRKLNFNLY
-376 MLNISMLLILF
+376 MLNVSMLLILF

-415 RKKDLLFSINDLR
+415 RKKELLFSINDLR

-468 VKIQELKV
+468 VKVQELKV

-523 ASTNNTF
+523 ASKNNSI
-530 YVHSNYKYIYKD
+530 YVHSNYRYIYKD
-542 ETEFKE
+542 KTEFKN
-548 FFNRRR
+548 FFNCRN

-559 KIIFVANEA
+559 RIIFVANEA
-568 EKDFIKIY
+568 EKDFVKIY

-605 THPKDKILFVFIG
+605 EHPKNKKLFVFIG
-618 RLDDSAKKVS
+618 RLDDSSKKVT
-628 RAINTVKNLS
+628 RAINLVKKLS
-638 NVNLLIVGDGPDR
+638 DINLLIVGDGPDR

-662 LSKKVTFV
+662 LSKRVTFV
-670 GQKTNPYPYIKLADY
+670 GQKTNPYPYINLADY

-719 INIGKDCATII
+719 INIGKDYATII

-739 DVQKELSKPRK
+739 DVQKELSSPRK
-750 IKDIDIKQIQE
+750 IKDIDIKKIQE

-767 ENIFNEVSKL
+767 ENIFNEVI

>member
-1 MNKVIKNNLSKII
+1 MNKAIKNNLSKII

-19 MQPILDLITGICLH
+19 IQPVLDLITGICLH

-75 YSIIYLINILVL
+75 YSIIYLINI
-87 KGNNPHLFG
+87 GTNSHLFG
-96 EVQGL
+96 QVQGL

-219 LGMTFIYIM
+219 IGMTFIYIM

-238 RILSSFVII
+238 RILSSFIII

-275 VKDVTD
+275 VEDVTD

-312 FQEKLFGIGYYYNDK
+312 FQEKLFGIGYYYNGK
-327 KDKLIE
+327 KDKQVE
-333 MDYFDIYI
+333 MDYFDIYL
-341 NHGIVGFIIFFS
+341 NHGIIGFIIFFS
-353 IYLYILVQATKAKE
+353 VYLYILVQTTKI
-367 KRKLDFNLY
+367 KRKLNFNLY
-376 MLNISMLLILF
+376 MLNVSMLLILF

-415 RKKDLLFSINDLR
+415 RKKELLFSINDLR

-441 NIDYKKYNVTLVMEE
+441 NIDHKKYNVTLVMEE

-468 VKIQELKV
+468 VKVQELKV

-523 ASTNNTF
+523 ASKNNSI
-530 YVHSNYKYIYKD
+530 YVHSNYRYIYKD
-542 ETEFKE
+542 KTEFKN
-548 FFNRRR
+548 FFNCRN

-559 KIIFVANEA
+559 RIIFVANEA

-605 THPKDKILFVFIG
+605 THPKNKKLFVFIG
-618 RLDDSAKKVS
+618 RLDDSSKKVS
-628 RAINTVKNLS
+628 RAINLVKNLS
-638 NVNLLIVGDGPDR
+638 DANLLIVGDGPDR

-662 LSKKVTFV
+662 LSKRVTFV
-670 GQKTNPYPYIKLADY
+670 GQKTNPYPYINLADY

-719 INIGKDCATII
+719 INIGKDYATII

-739 DVQKELSKPRK
+739 DVQKELSSPRK

>member
-153 ITKSGTLGYYNS
+153 ITKLGTLGYYNS

-172 ISILTPIVFMIFN
+172 ISILTPIVFMMFN

-219 LGMTFIYIM
+219 IGMTFIYIM
-228 IKSYKDKKYK
+228 IKSYKNKKYK

-376 MLNISMLLILF
+376 MLNVSMLLILF

-456 KTGVLLKNVNKN
+456 KTGVLLKNLNKN
-468 VKIQELKV
+468 VKVQELKV

-523 ASTNNTF
+523 ASKNNSI
-530 YVHSNYKYIYKD
+530 YVHSNYKYIYKK
-542 ETEFKE
+542 TLEFKD
-548 FFNRRR
+548 FFNCRN

-559 KIIFVANEA
+559 RIIFVANEA

-605 THPKDKILFVFIG
+605 THPKNKKLFVFIG
-618 RLDDSAKKVS
+618 RLDDSSKKVS
-628 RAINTVKNLS
+628 RAINLVKNLS
-638 NVNLLIVGDGPDR
+638 DVNLLIVGDGPDR

-662 LSKKVTFV
+662 LSKRVTFV
-670 GQKTNPYPYIKLADY
+670 GQKTNPYPYINLADY
-685 IILTSDYEGFPVTY
+685 IILTSNYEGFPVTY

-719 INIGKDCATII
+719 INIGKDYATII

-739 DVQKELSKPRK
+739 DVQKELSNPRK

-767 ENIFNEVSKL
+767 ENIFNEVI

>member
-19 MQPILDLITGICLH
+19 IQPVLDLITGICLH

-65 SLIYYLIVAF
+65 SLIYYLIVTF
-75 YSIIYLINILVL
+75 YSIIYLINI
-87 KGNNPHLFG
+87 GTNSHLFG
-96 EVQGL
+96 QVQGL

-219 LGMTFIYIM
+219 IGMTFIYIM

-238 RILSSFVII
+238 RILSSFIII

-275 VKDVTD
+275 VEDVTD

-312 FQEKLFGIGYYYNDK
+312 FQEKLFGIGYYYNGK
-327 KDKLIE
+327 KDKQVE
-333 MDYFDIYI
+333 MDYFDIYL
-341 NHGIVGFIIFFS
+341 NHGIIGFIIFFS
-353 IYLYILVQATKAKE
+353 VYLYILVQTTKI
-367 KRKLDFNLY
+367 KRKLNFNLY
-376 MLNISMLLILF
+376 MLNVSMLLILF

-415 RKKDLLFSINDLR
+415 RKKELLFSINDLR

-468 VKIQELKV
+468 VKVQELKV

-523 ASTNNTF
+523 ASKNNSI
-530 YVHSNYKYIYKD
+530 YVHSNYRYIYKD
-542 ETEFKE
+542 KTEFKN
-548 FFNRRR
+548 FFNCRN

-559 KIIFVANEA
+559 RIIFVANEA

-605 THPKDKILFVFIG
+605 NHPKNKKLFVFIG
-618 RLDDSAKKVS
+618 RLDDSSKKVS
-628 RAINTVKNLS
+628 RAINLLKSLS
-638 NVNLLIVGDGPDR
+638 DVNLLIVGDGPDR

-662 LSKKVTFV
+662 LSKRVTFV

-719 INIGKDCATII
+719 INIGKDYATII

-739 DVQKELSKPRK
+739 DVQKELSSPRK
-750 IKDIDIKQIQE
+750 IKDIDIKKIQE

-767 ENIFNEVSKL
+767 ENIFNEVI

>member
-19 MQPILDLITGICLH
+19 IQPVLDLITGICLH

-75 YSIIYLINILVL
+75 YSIIYLINI
-87 KGNNPHLFG
+87 GTNSHLFG
-96 EVQGL
+96 QVQGL

-219 LGMTFIYIM
+219 IGMTFIYIM

-238 RILSSFVII
+238 RILSSFIII

-275 VKDVTD
+275 VEDVTD
-281 IMDNGNLI
+281 IIDNGNLI

-312 FQEKLFGIGYYYNDK
+312 FQEKLFGIGYYYNGK
-327 KDKLIE
+327 KDKQVE
-333 MDYFDIYI
+333 MDYFDIYL
-341 NHGIVGFIIFFS
+341 NHGIIGFIIFFS
-353 IYLYILVQATKAKE
+353 VYLYILVQTTKI
-367 KRKLDFNLY
+367 KRKLNFNLY
-376 MLNISMLLILF
+376 MLNVSMLLILF

-415 RKKDLLFSINDLR
+415 RKKELLFSINDLR

-468 VKIQELKV
+468 VKVQELKV

-523 ASTNNTF
+523 ASKNNSI
-530 YVHSNYKYIYKD
+530 YVHSNYRYIYKD
-542 ETEFKE
+542 KTEFKN
-548 FFNRRR
+548 FFNCRN

-559 KIIFVANEA
+559 RIIFVANEA

-605 THPKDKILFVFIG
+605 THPKNKKLFVFIG
-618 RLDDSAKKVS
+618 RLDDSSKKVS
-628 RAINTVKNLS
+628 RAINLLKSLS
-638 NVNLLIVGDGPDR
+638 DVNLLIVGDGPDR

-662 LSKKVTFV
+662 LSKRVTFV

-719 INIGKDCATII
+719 INIGKDYATII

-739 DVQKELSKPRK
+739 DVQKELSSPRK
-750 IKDIDIKQIQE
+750 IKDIDIKKIQE

-767 ENIFNEVSKL
+767 ENIFNEVI

>member
-19 MQPILDLITGICLH
+19 IQPVLDLITGICLH
-33 VFSLNLTIG
+33 EFSINLTIG

-75 YSIIYLINILVL
+75 YSIIYLINI
-87 KGNNPHLFG
+87 GTNSHLFG
-96 EVQGL
+96 QVQGL

-219 LGMTFIYIM
+219 IGMTFIYIM

-238 RILSSFVII
+238 RILSSFIII

-275 VKDVTD
+275 VEDVTD
-281 IMDNGNLI
+281 IIDNGNLI

-312 FQEKLFGIGYYYNDK
+312 FQEKLFGIGYYYNGK
-327 KDKLIE
+327 KDKQVE
-333 MDYFDIYI
+333 MDYFDIYL
-341 NHGIVGFIIFFS
+341 NHGIIGFIIFFS
-353 IYLYILVQATKAKE
+353 VYLYVLVQTTKI
-367 KRKLDFNLY
+367 KRKLNFNLY
-376 MLNISMLLILF
+376 MLNVSMLLILF

-415 RKKDLLFSINDLR
+415 RKKELLFSINDLR

-468 VKIQELKV
+468 VKVQELKV

-523 ASTNNTF
+523 ASKNNSI
-530 YVHSNYKYIYKD
+530 YVHSNYRYIYKD
-542 ETEFKE
+542 KTEFKN
-548 FFNRRR
+548 FFNCRN

-559 KIIFVANEA
+559 RIIFVANEA

-605 THPKDKILFVFIG
+605 NHPKNKKLFVFIG
-618 RLDDSAKKVS
+618 RLDDSSKKVS
-628 RAINTVKNLS
+628 RAINLLKSLS
-638 NVNLLIVGDGPDR
+638 DVNLLIVGDGPDR

-662 LSKKVTFV
+662 LSKRVTFV

-719 INIGKDCATII
+719 INIGKDYATII

-739 DVQKELSKPRK
+739 DVQKELSSPRK
-750 IKDIDIKQIQE
+750 IKDIDIKKIQE

-767 ENIFNEVSKL
+767 ENIFNEVI

>member
-19 MQPILDLITGICLH
+19 IQPVLDLITGICLH

-65 SLIYYLIVAF
+65 SLIYYLIVTF
-75 YSIIYLINILVL
+75 YSIIYLINI
-87 KGNNPHLFG
+87 GTNSHLFG
-96 EVQGL
+96 QVQGL

-219 LGMTFIYIM
+219 IGMTFIYIM

-238 RILSSFVII
+238 RILSSFIII

-275 VKDVTD
+275 VEDVTD
-281 IMDNGNLI
+281 IIDNGNLI

-312 FQEKLFGIGYYYNDK
+312 FQEKLFGIGYYYNGK
-327 KDKLIE
+327 KDKQVE
-333 MDYFDIYI
+333 MDYFDIYL
-341 NHGIVGFIIFFS
+341 NHGIIGFIIFFS
-353 IYLYILVQATKAKE
+353 VYLYILVQTTKI
-367 KRKLDFNLY
+367 KRKLNFNLY
-376 MLNISMLLILF
+376 MLNVSMLLILF

-415 RKKDLLFSINDLR
+415 RKKELLFSINDLR

-441 NIDYKKYNVTLVMEE
+441 NIDHKKYNVTLVMEE

-468 VKIQELKV
+468 VKVQELKV

-523 ASTNNTF
+523 ASKNNSI
-530 YVHSNYKYIYKD
+530 YVHSNYRYIYKD
-542 ETEFKE
+542 KTEFKN
-548 FFNRRR
+548 FFNCRN

-559 KIIFVANEA
+559 RIIFVANEA

-605 THPKDKILFVFIG
+605 NHPKNKKLFVFIG
-618 RLDDSAKKVS
+618 RLDDSSKKVS
-628 RAINTVKNLS
+628 RAINLLKSLS
-638 NVNLLIVGDGPDR
+638 DVNLLIVGDGPDR

-662 LSKKVTFV
+662 LSKRVTFV

-719 INIGKDCATII
+719 INIGKDYATII

-739 DVQKELSKPRK
+739 DVQKELSSPRK
-750 IKDIDIKQIQE
+750 IKDIDIKKIQE

-767 ENIFNEVSKL
+767 ENIFNEVI

>member
-19 MQPILDLITGICLH
+19 IQPVLDLITGICLH

-75 YSIIYLINILVL
+75 YSIIYLINI
-87 KGNNPHLFG
+87 GTNSHLFG
-96 EVQGL
+96 QVQGL

-219 LGMTFIYIM
+219 IGMTFIYIM

-238 RILSSFVII
+238 RILSSFIII

-275 VKDVTD
+275 VEDVTD

-312 FQEKLFGIGYYYNDK
+312 FQEKLFGIGYYYNGK
-327 KDKLIE
+327 KDKQVE
-333 MDYFDIYI
+333 MDYFDIYL
-341 NHGIVGFIIFFS
+341 NHGIIGFIIFFS
-353 IYLYILVQATKAKE
+353 VYLYILVQTTKI
-367 KRKLDFNLY
+367 KRKLNFNLY
-376 MLNISMLLILF
+376 MLNVSMLLILF

-415 RKKDLLFSINDLR
+415 RKKELLFSINDLR

-468 VKIQELKV
+468 VKVQELKV

-523 ASTNNTF
+523 ASKNNSI
-530 YVHSNYKYIYKD
+530 YVHSNYRYIYKD
-542 ETEFKE
+542 KTEFKN
-548 FFNRRR
+548 FFNCRN
-554 ISSFR
+554 ILSFR
-559 KIIFVANEA
+559 RIIFVANEA

-605 THPKDKILFVFIG
+605 THPKNKKLFVFIG
-618 RLDDSAKKVS
+618 RLDDSSKKVS
-628 RAINTVKNLS
+628 RAINLLKSLS
-638 NVNLLIVGDGPDR
+638 DVNLLIVGDGPDR

-662 LSKKVTFV
+662 LSKRVTFV

-719 INIGKDCATII
+719 INIGKDYATII

-739 DVQKELSKPRK
+739 DVQKELSSPRK
-750 IKDIDIKQIQE
+750 IKDIDIKKIQE

-767 ENIFNEVSKL
+767 ENIFNEVI

>member
-19 MQPILDLITGICLH
+19 IQPVLDLITGICLH

-75 YSIIYLINILVL
+75 YSIIYLINI
-87 KGNNPHLFG
+87 GTNSHLFG
-96 EVQGL
+96 QVQGL

-111 VSFYDLKDE
+111 VSFYDLRDE

-219 LGMTFIYIM
+219 IGMTFIYIM

-238 RILSSFVII
+238 RILSSFIII

-275 VKDVTD
+275 VEDVTD

-312 FQEKLFGIGYYYNDK
+312 FQEKLFGIGYYYNGK
-327 KDKLIE
+327 KDKQVE
-333 MDYFDIYI
+333 MDYFDIYL
-341 NHGIVGFIIFFS
+341 NHGIIGFIIFFS
-353 IYLYILVQATKAKE
+353 VYLYVLVQTTKI
-367 KRKLDFNLY
+367 KRKLNFNLY
-376 MLNISMLLILF
+376 MLNVSMLLILF

-415 RKKDLLFSINDLR
+415 RKKELLFSINDLR

-441 NIDYKKYNVTLVMEE
+441 NIDHKKYNVTLVMEE

-468 VKIQELKV
+468 VKVQELKV

-523 ASTNNTF
+523 ASKNNSI
-530 YVHSNYKYIYKD
+530 YVHSNYRYIYKD
-542 ETEFKE
+542 KTEFKN
-548 FFNRRR
+548 FFNCRN

-559 KIIFVANEA
+559 RIIFVANEA

-605 THPKDKILFVFIG
+605 THPKNKKLFVFIG
-618 RLDDSAKKVS
+618 RLDDSSKKVS
-628 RAINTVKNLS
+628 RAINLLKSLS
-638 NVNLLIVGDGPDR
+638 DVNLLIVGDGPDR

-662 LSKKVTFV
+662 LSKRVTFV

-719 INIGKDCATII
+719 INIGKDYATII

-739 DVQKELSKPRK
+739 DVQKELSSPRK
-750 IKDIDIKQIQE
+750 IKDIDIKKIQE

-767 ENIFNEVSKL
+767 ENIFNEVI

>member
-19 MQPILDLITGICLH
+19 IQPVLDLITGICLH

-75 YSIIYLINILVL
+75 YSIIYLINI
-87 KGNNPHLFG
+87 GTNSHLFG
-96 EVQGL
+96 QVQGL

-219 LGMTFIYIM
+219 IGMTFIYIM

-238 RILSSFVII
+238 RILSSFIII

-275 VKDVTD
+275 VEDVTD

-312 FQEKLFGIGYYYNDK
+312 FQEKLFGIGYYYNGK
-327 KDKLIE
+327 KDKQVE
-333 MDYFDIYI
+333 MDYFDIYL
-341 NHGIVGFIIFFS
+341 NHGIIGFIIFFS
-353 IYLYILVQATKAKE
+353 VYLYILVQTTKI
-367 KRKLDFNLY
+367 KRKLNFNLY
-376 MLNISMLLILF
+376 MLNVSMLLILF

-415 RKKDLLFSINDLR
+415 RKKELLFSINDLR

-468 VKIQELKV
+468 VKVQELKV

-523 ASTNNTF
+523 ASKNNSI
-530 YVHSNYKYIYKD
+530 YVHSNYRYIYKD
-542 ETEFKE
+542 KTEFKN
-548 FFNRRR
+548 FFNCRN

-559 KIIFVANEA
+559 RIIFVANEA

-605 THPKDKILFVFIG
+605 NHPKNKKLFVFIG
-618 RLDDSAKKVS
+618 RLDDSSKKVS
-628 RAINTVKNLS
+628 RAINLLKSLS
-638 NVNLLIVGDGPDR
+638 DVNLLIVGDGPDR

-662 LSKKVTFV
+662 LSKRVTFV

-719 INIGKDCATII
+719 INIGKDYATII

-739 DVQKELSKPRK
+739 DVQKELSSPRK
-750 IKDIDIKQIQE
+750 IKDIDIKKIQE

-767 ENIFNEVSKL
+767 ENIFNEVI

>member
-19 MQPILDLITGICLH
+19 IQPVLDLITGICLH

-75 YSIIYLINILVL
+75 YSIIYLINI
-87 KGNNPHLFG
+87 GTNSHLFG
-96 EVQGL
+96 QVQGL

-219 LGMTFIYIM
+219 IGMTFIYIM

-238 RILSSFVII
+238 RILSSFIII

-275 VKDVTD
+275 VEDVTD
-281 IMDNGNLI
+281 IIDNGNLI

-312 FQEKLFGIGYYYNDK
+312 FQEKLFGIGYYYNGK
-327 KDKLIE
+327 KDKQVE
-333 MDYFDIYI
+333 MDYFDIYL
-341 NHGIVGFIIFFS
+341 NHGIIGFIIFFS
-353 IYLYILVQATKAKE
+353 VYLYILVQTTKI
-367 KRKLDFNLY
+367 KRKLNFNLY
-376 MLNISMLLILF
+376 MLNVSMLLILF

-415 RKKDLLFSINDLR
+415 RKKELLFSINDLR

-468 VKIQELKV
+468 VKVQELKV

-523 ASTNNTF
+523 ASKNNSI
-530 YVHSNYKYIYKD
+530 YVHSNYRYIYKD
-542 ETEFKE
+542 KTEFKN
-548 FFNRRR
+548 FFNCRN

-559 KIIFVANEA
+559 RIIFVANEA

-605 THPKDKILFVFIG
+605 NHPKNKKLFVFIG
-618 RLDDSAKKVS
+618 RLDDSSKKVS
-628 RAINTVKNLS
+628 RAINLLKSLS
-638 NVNLLIVGDGPDR
+638 DVNLLIVGDGPDR

-662 LSKKVTFV
+662 LSKRVTFV

-719 INIGKDCATII
+719 INIGKDYATII

-739 DVQKELSKPRK
+739 DVQKELSSPRK
-750 IKDIDIKQIQE
+750 IKDIDVKKIQE

-767 ENIFNEVSKL
+767 ENIFNEVI

>member
-19 MQPILDLITGICLH
+19 IQPVLDLITGICLH

-75 YSIIYLINILVL
+75 YSIIYLINI
-87 KGNNPHLFG
+87 GTNSHLFG
-96 EVQGL
+96 QVQGL

-111 VSFYDLKDE
+111 VSFYDLRDE

-219 LGMTFIYIM
+219 IGMTFIYIM

-238 RILSSFVII
+238 RILSSFIII

-275 VKDVTD
+275 VEDVTD
-281 IMDNGNLI
+281 IIDNGNLI

-312 FQEKLFGIGYYYNDK
+312 FQEKLFGIGYYYNGK
-327 KDKLIE
+327 KDKQVE
-333 MDYFDIYI
+333 MDYFDIYL
-341 NHGIVGFIIFFS
+341 NHGIIGFIIFFS
-353 IYLYILVQATKAKE
+353 VYLYILVQTTKI
-367 KRKLDFNLY
+367 KRKLNFNLY
-376 MLNISMLLILF
+376 MLNVSMLLILF

-415 RKKDLLFSINDLR
+415 RKKELLFSINDLR

-468 VKIQELKV
+468 VKVQELKV

-523 ASTNNTF
+523 ASKNNSI
-530 YVHSNYKYIYKD
+530 YVHSNYRYIYKD
-542 ETEFKE
+542 KTEFKN
-548 FFNRRR
+548 FFNCRN

-559 KIIFVANEA
+559 RIIFVANEA

-605 THPKDKILFVFIG
+605 THPKNKKLFVFIG
-618 RLDDSAKKVS
+618 RLDDSSKKVS
-628 RAINTVKNLS
+628 RAINLLKSLS
-638 NVNLLIVGDGPDR
+638 DVNLLIVGDGPDR

-662 LSKKVTFV
+662 LSKRVTFV

-719 INIGKDCATII
+719 INIGKDYATII

-739 DVQKELSKPRK
+739 DVQKELSSPRK
-750 IKDIDIKQIQE
+750 IKDIDIKKIQE

-767 ENIFNEVSKL
+767 ENIFNEVI

>member
-19 MQPILDLITGICLH
+19 IQPVLDLITGICLH

-65 SLIYYLIVAF
+65 SLIYYLIVTF
-75 YSIIYLINILVL
+75 YSIIYLINI
-87 KGNNPHLFG
+87 GTNSHLFG
-96 EVQGL
+96 QVQGL

-219 LGMTFIYIM
+219 IGMTFIYIM

-238 RILSSFVII
+238 RILSSFIII

-275 VKDVTD
+275 VEDVTD

-312 FQEKLFGIGYYYNDK
+312 FQEKLFGIGYYYNGK
-327 KDKLIE
+327 KDKQVE
-333 MDYFDIYI
+333 MDYFDIYL
-341 NHGIVGFIIFFS
+341 NHGIIGFIIFFS
-353 IYLYILVQATKAKE
+353 VYLYILVQTTKI
-367 KRKLDFNLY
+367 KRKLNFNLY
-376 MLNISMLLILF
+376 MLNVSMLLILF

-415 RKKDLLFSINDLR
+415 RKKELLFSINDLR

-468 VKIQELKV
+468 VKVQELKV

-523 ASTNNTF
+523 ASKNNSI
-530 YVHSNYKYIYKD
+530 YVHSNYRYIYKD
-542 ETEFKE
+542 KTEFKN
-548 FFNRRR
+548 FFNCRN

-559 KIIFVANEA
+559 RIIFVANEA

-605 THPKDKILFVFIG
+605 NHPKNKKLFVFIG
-618 RLDDSAKKVS
+618 RLDDSSKKVS
-628 RAINTVKNLS
+628 RAINLLKSLS
-638 NVNLLIVGDGPDR
+638 DVNLLIVGDGPDR

-662 LSKKVTFV
+662 LSKRVTFV

-719 INIGKDCATII
+719 INIGKDYATII

-739 DVQKELSKPRK
+739 DVQKELSSPRK
-750 IKDIDIKQIQE
+750 IKDIDVKKIQE

-767 ENIFNEVSKL
+767 ENIFNEVI

>member
-1 MNKVIKNNLSKII
+1 MNKAIKNNLSKII

-19 MQPILDLITGICLH
+19 IQPVLDLITGICLH

-75 YSIIYLINILVL
+75 YSIIYLINI
-87 KGNNPHLFG
+87 GTNSHLFG
-96 EVQGL
+96 EIQGL

-111 VSFYDLKDE
+111 VSFYNLKDE
-120 IKISTATLFT
+120 IKISTAILFT

-135 LIFIFI
+135 LISIFI

-219 LGMTFIYIM
+219 IGMTFIYIM

-238 RILSSFVII
+238 RILSSFIII

-275 VKDVTD
+275 VEDVTD

-312 FQEKLFGIGYYYNDK
+312 FQEKLFGIGYYYNGK
-327 KDKLIE
+327 KDKQVE
-333 MDYFDIYI
+333 MDYFDIYL
-341 NHGIVGFIIFFS
+341 NHGIIGFIIFFS
-353 IYLYILVQATKAKE
+353 VYLYVLVQTTKI
-367 KRKLDFNLY
+367 KRKLNFNLY
-376 MLNISMLLILF
+376 MLNVSMLLILF

-415 RKKDLLFSINDLR
+415 RKKELLFSINDLR

-468 VKIQELKV
+468 VKVQELKV

-523 ASTNNTF
+523 ASKNNSI
-530 YVHSNYKYIYKD
+530 YVHSNYKYIYKK
-542 ETEFKE
+542 TSEFKN
-548 FFNRRR
+548 FFNRRNV
-554 ISSFR
+554 SSFR
-559 KIIFVANEA
+559 RIIFVANEA

-605 THPKDKILFVFIG
+605 IHPKNKKLFVFIG
-618 RLDDSAKKVS
+618 RLDDSSKKVS
-628 RAINTVKNLS
+628 RAINLLKSLS
-638 NVNLLIVGDGPDR
+638 DVNLLIVGDGPDR

-656 LVTKND
+656 LVTKNG
-662 LSKKVTFV
+662 LSKRVTFV
-670 GQKTNPYPYIKLADY
+670 GQKTNPYPYINLADY

-719 INIGKDCATII
+719 INIGKDYATII

-739 DVQKELSKPRK
+739 DVQKELSSPRK

-767 ENIFNEVSKL
+767 ENIFDEVSKL

>member
-19 MQPILDLITGICLH
+19 IQPVLDLITGICLH

-75 YSIIYLINILVL
+75 YSIIYLINI
-87 KGNNPHLFG
+87 GTNSHLFG
-96 EVQGL
+96 QVQGL

-219 LGMTFIYIM
+219 IGMTFVYIM

-238 RILSSFVII
+238 RILSSFIII

-275 VKDVTD
+275 VEDVTD

-312 FQEKLFGIGYYYNDK
+312 FQEKLFGIGYYYNGK
-327 KDKLIE
+327 KDKQVE
-333 MDYFDIYI
+333 MDYFDIYL
-341 NHGIVGFIIFFS
+341 NHGIIGFIIFFS
-353 IYLYILVQATKAKE
+353 VYLYILVQTTKI
-367 KRKLDFNLY
+367 KRKLNFNLY
-376 MLNISMLLILF
+376 MLNVSMLLILF

-415 RKKDLLFSINDLR
+415 RKKELLFSINDLR

-468 VKIQELKV
+468 VKVQELKV

-523 ASTNNTF
+523 ASKNNSI
-530 YVHSNYKYIYKD
+530 YVHSNYRYIYKD
-542 ETEFKE
+542 KTEFKN
-548 FFNRRR
+548 FFNCRN

-559 KIIFVANEA
+559 RIIFVANEA

-605 THPKDKILFVFIG
+605 THPKNKKLFVFIG
-618 RLDDSAKKVS
+618 RLDDSSKKVS
-628 RAINTVKNLS
+628 RAINLLKSLS
-638 NVNLLIVGDGPDR
+638 DVNLLIVGDGPDR

-662 LSKKVTFV
+662 LSKRVTFV

-719 INIGKDCATII
+719 INIGKDYATII

-739 DVQKELSKPRK
+739 DVQKELSSPRK
-750 IKDIDIKQIQE
+750 IKDIDIKKIQE

-767 ENIFNEVSKL
+767 ENIFNEVI

>member
-19 MQPILDLITGICLH
+19 IQPVLDLITGICLH

-75 YSIIYLINILVL
+75 YSIIYLINI
-87 KGNNPHLFG
+87 GTNSHLFG
-96 EVQGL
+96 QVQGL

-219 LGMTFIYIM
+219 IGMTFIYIM

-238 RILSSFVII
+238 RILSSFIII

-275 VKDVTD
+275 VEDVTD

-312 FQEKLFGIGYYYNDK
+312 FQEKLFGIGYYYNGK
-327 KDKLIE
+327 KDKQVE
-333 MDYFDIYI
+333 MDYFDIYL
-341 NHGIVGFIIFFS
+341 NHGIIGFIIFFS
-353 IYLYILVQATKAKE
+353 VYLYILVQTTKI
-367 KRKLDFNLY
+367 KRKLNFNLY
-376 MLNISMLLILF
+376 MLNVSMLLILF

-415 RKKDLLFSINDLR
+415 RKKELLFSINDLR

-468 VKIQELKV
+468 VKVQELKV

-523 ASTNNTF
+523 ASKNNSI
-530 YVHSNYKYIYKD
+530 YVHSNYRYIYKD
-542 ETEFKE
+542 KTEFKN
-548 FFNRRR
+548 FFNCRN

-559 KIIFVANEA
+559 RIIFVANEA

-605 THPKDKILFVFIG
+605 THPKNKKLFVFIG
-618 RLDDSAKKVS
+618 RLDDSSKKVS
-628 RAINTVKNLS
+628 RAINLLKSLS
-638 NVNLLIVGDGPDR
+638 DVNLLIVGDGPDR

-662 LSKKVTFV
+662 LSKRVTFV

-685 IILTSDYEGFPVTY
+685 VILTSDYEGFPVTY

-719 INIGKDCATII
+719 INIGKDYATII

-739 DVQKELSKPRK
+739 DVQKELSSPRK
-750 IKDIDIKQIQE
+750 IKDIDVKKIQE

-767 ENIFNEVSKL
+767 ENIFNEVI

>member
-19 MQPILDLITGICLH
+19 LQPVLDLITGICLH

-75 YSIIYLINILVL
+75 YSIIYLIIIGTNS
-87 KGNNPHLFG
+87 HLFG
-96 EVQGL
+96 QVQGL

-120 IKISTATLFT
+120 IKISTATFFT

-172 ISILTPIVFMIFN
+172 ISILTPIVFMMFN

-219 LGMTFIYIM
+219 IGMTFIYIM

-341 NHGIVGFIIFFS
+341 NHGIIGFIIFFS
-353 IYLYILVQATKAKE
+353 IYLYILVQATKE

-376 MLNISMLLILF
+376 MLNVSMLLILF

-401 SLIVVVIIMMLQNR
+401 SLIVVVIIMMLQSR
-415 RKKDLLFSINDLR
+415 KKKDLLFSINDLR

-456 KTGVLLKNVNKN
+456 KTGVLIKNVNKN
-468 VKIQELKV
+468 VKVQELKV

-523 ASTNNTF
+523 ASTNNAF

-542 ETEFKE
+542 ETDFKD
-548 FFNRRR
+548 FFNCRN

-559 KIIFVANEA
+559 RIIFVANEA

-605 THPKDKILFVFIG
+605 THPKNKKLFVFIG
-618 RLDDSAKKVS
+618 RLDDSSKKVS
-628 RAINTVKNLS
+628 RAINLVKNLS
-638 NVNLLIVGDGPDR
+638 DVNLLIVGDGPDR

-656 LVTKND
+656 LVTKNN
-662 LSKKVTFV
+662 LSKRVTFV
-670 GQKTNPYPYIKLADY
+670 GQKTNPYPYINLADY

-719 INIGKDCATII
+719 INIGKDYATII

-739 DVQKELSKPRK
+739 DVQKELSSPRK

-767 ENIFNEVSKL
+767 ENIFDEVNKL

>member
-19 MQPILDLITGICLH
+19 IQPVLDLITGICLH

-75 YSIIYLINILVL
+75 YSIIYLINI
-87 KGNNPHLFG
+87 GTNSHLFG
-96 EVQGL
+96 QVQGL

-219 LGMTFIYIM
+219 IGMTFIYIM

-238 RILSSFVII
+238 RILSSFIII

-275 VKDVTD
+275 VEDITD

-312 FQEKLFGIGYYYNDK
+312 FQEKLFGIGYYYNGK
-327 KDKLIE
+327 KDKQVE
-333 MDYFDIYI
+333 MDYFDIYL
-341 NHGIVGFIIFFS
+341 NHGIIGFIIFFS
-353 IYLYILVQATKAKE
+353 VYLYILVQTTKI
-367 KRKLDFNLY
+367 KRKLNFNLY
-376 MLNISMLLILF
+376 MLNVSMLLILF

-415 RKKDLLFSINDLR
+415 RKKELLFSINDLR

-468 VKIQELKV
+468 VKVQELKV

-523 ASTNNTF
+523 ASKNNSI
-530 YVHSNYKYIYKD
+530 YVHSNYRYIYKD
-542 ETEFKE
+542 KTEFKN
-548 FFNRRR
+548 FFNCRN

-559 KIIFVANEA
+559 RIIFVANEA

-605 THPKDKILFVFIG
+605 THPKNKKLFVFIG
-618 RLDDSAKKVS
+618 RLDDSSKKVS
-628 RAINTVKNLS
+628 RAINLLKSLS
-638 NVNLLIVGDGPDR
+638 DVNLLIVGDGPDR

-662 LSKKVTFV
+662 LSKRVTFV

-719 INIGKDCATII
+719 INIGKDYATII

-739 DVQKELSKPRK
+739 DVQKELSSPRK
-750 IKDIDIKQIQE
+750 IKDIDIKKIQE

-767 ENIFNEVSKL
+767 ENIFNEVI

>member
-19 MQPILDLITGICLH
+19 IQPVLDLITGICLH

-65 SLIYYLIVAF
+65 SLIYYLIVTF
-75 YSIIYLINILVL
+75 YSIIYLINI
-87 KGNNPHLFG
+87 GTNSHLFG
-96 EVQGL
+96 QVQGL

-111 VSFYDLKDE
+111 VSFYDLRDE

-219 LGMTFIYIM
+219 IGMTFIYIM

-238 RILSSFVII
+238 RILSSFII
-247 VIGIISLIIL
+247 IAIGIISLIIL

-275 VKDVTD
+275 VEDVTD

-312 FQEKLFGIGYYYNDK
+312 FQEKLFGIGYYYNGK
-327 KDKLIE
+327 KDKQVE
-333 MDYFDIYI
+333 MDYFDIYL
-341 NHGIVGFIIFFS
+341 NHGIIGFIIFFS
-353 IYLYILVQATKAKE
+353 VYLYILVQTTKI
-367 KRKLDFNLY
+367 KRKLNFNLY
-376 MLNISMLLILF
+376 MLNVSMLLILF

-401 SLIVVVIIMMLQNR
+401 SIIVVVIIMMLQNR
-415 RKKDLLFSINDLR
+415 RKKELLFSINDLR

-468 VKIQELKV
+468 VKVQELKV

-523 ASTNNTF
+523 ASKNNSI
-530 YVHSNYKYIYKD
+530 YVHSNYRYIYKD
-542 ETEFKE
+542 KTEFKN
-548 FFNRRR
+548 FFNCRN

-559 KIIFVANEA
+559 RIIFVANEA

-605 THPKDKILFVFIG
+605 THPKNKKLFVFIG
-618 RLDDSAKKVS
+618 RLDDSSKKVS
-628 RAINTVKNLS
+628 RAINLLKSLS
-638 NVNLLIVGDGPDR
+638 DVNLLIVGDGPDR

-662 LSKKVTFV
+662 LSKRVTFV

-685 IILTSDYEGFPVTY
+685 VILTSDYEGFPVTY

-719 INIGKDCATII
+719 INIGKDYATII

-739 DVQKELSKPRK
+739 DVQKELSSPRK
-750 IKDIDIKQIQE
+750 IKDIDIKKIQE

-767 ENIFNEVSKL
+767 ENIFNEVI